1 MGLPQIK
8 IIFQRLGSNIVKRS
22 QRGIVLLILKDD
34 TVSDNKYEF
43 KSYEEAKKI
52 KFKAE
57 NNDYIKQVFEAGTN
71 KVIVQVIKSNRD
83 LDKVLADSK
92 FIFYNWLAM
101 PDAEDGDNTKIV
113 DHIITQREN
122 SRMRKAVVA
131 NKAANNKAIVNF
143 TTDDIQIK
151 NSKKKYSAKQYTPRI
166 AGILASISLKE
177 SITYSEL
184 PEVESIKEIEDPD
197 AAIGKGELILVND
210 GRKIKVGSGVNS
222 LTTIPEDDPNIVEDL
237 KKIKIIEGM
246 DLILTDIHDTFEDH
260 YVGKYA
266 NSYDNKILFFSNVN
280 NYFDA
285 LKKDDILNPDYPAY
299 IDVDVDAH
307 KDYLKKQNKDI
318 DKYTL
323 TQLKKIDTGSTVYAS
338 GEIKLLDAMENFIF
352 KINM

>member
-8 IIFQRLGSNIVKRS
+8 IIFQRLGSNIIKRS

-34 TVSDNKYEF
+34 TPENSYEL
-43 KSYEEAKKI
+43 KSYEEATKI

-57 NNDYIKQVFEAGTN
+57 NKDYIKQVFSAGTN
-71 KVIVQVIKSNRD
+71 KVIVQVIKSNRT
-83 LDKVLADSK
+83 LDKVLTESK

-101 PDAEDGDNTKIV
+101 PDAEDNDNEKIV
-113 DHIITQREN
+113 AQIKAQRSN
-122 SRMRKAVVA
+122 NRMRKAVLA
-131 NKAANNKAIVNF
+131 NKPADDKAIVNF
-143 TTDDIQIK
+143 TTEDIQIR

-177 SITYSEL
+177 SITYSQL
-184 PEVESIKEIEDPD
+184 PEVEFIKEIEDPD
-197 AAIGKGELILVND
+197 AAIEKGELILIND
-210 GRKIKVGSGVNS
+210 GRKIKVGTGVNS
-222 LTTIPEDDPNIVEDL
+222 LTTIPEDDPNIIEDM
-237 KKIKIIEGM
+237 KKIKMIEGM
-246 DLILTDIHDTFEDH
+246 DLIRTDIHDTFEDH

-266 NSYDNKILFFSNVN
+266 NSYDNKVLFFSNVN

-299 IDVDVDAH
+299 IDVDVEAH

-318 DKYTL
+318 DKYTM
-323 TQLKKIDTGSTVYAS
+323 TQLKKIDTGATVYAS
-338 GEIKLLDAMENFIF
+338 GEIKLLDAMENFTF